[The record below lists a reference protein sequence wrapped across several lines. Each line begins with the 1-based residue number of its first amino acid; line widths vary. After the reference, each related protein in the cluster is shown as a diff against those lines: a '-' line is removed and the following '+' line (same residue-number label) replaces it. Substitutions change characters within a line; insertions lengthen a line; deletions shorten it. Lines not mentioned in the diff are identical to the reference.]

1 MKKRVIVNRLLTLAA
16 VAALSAATAGCAKT
30 AAGAPQ
36 SGEEAQGPV
45 QLTYWYSWKD
55 KIAENNTER
64 IQEFNDTVG
73 KEKGIVVTAE
83 YQGTYE
89 ELHSKLKSAFVAGEE
104 PDVCVMEIASI
115 QTFAEGGIIQPIGE
129 FMDQEDVADFYPG
142 LMENCYVNRTLYGI
156 PYLRSTPVLYYNK
169 TLFEKAGLDP
179 EQGPADWKE
188 LAEMSKKLET
198 AGAAGY
204 GFISDVWH
212 YEALIRCNGGD
223 TVNGD
228 WTQATFN
235 SPQGVELAEYLKKG
249 IGDSNFKYYSG
260 AATAAGD
267 VLSTDVVNQK
277 TAMWIASTAGL
288 TNNMQLASDNGYEI
302 GTAFIPKNTQNKVPT
317 GGCNLVM
324 TSRLEGR
331 EREAAAELIKFMTSK
346 DSAVKNHIKTGY
358 LPTRQSISTD
368 ERLLALYKETPQYQ
382 VALDQLKYGSGRPM
396 AQGYMESAKVY
407 TEAMDKIM
415 SSDADIQAVLDQAAE
430 DCNVLLK

>member
-1 MKKRVIVNRLLTLAA
+1 MKDYKKRFFTALGLLAA
-16 VAALSAATAGCAKT
+16 VGVLAGCSAK
-30 AAGAPQ
+30 AAGVDENMLGIPQ
-36 SGEEAQGPV
+36 SDPERLTITVTCNSRLDHFAAAAEERFPEIRLVQDCYTGQYRISEHIARIGHNDFGDIIMVKAGHIPKIDMSGQLMDLSTQQFPANFNANVLQSDSDGHITLIPGP
-45 QLTYWYSWKD
+45 LS
-55 KIAENNTER
+55 
-64 IQEFNDTVG
+64 FNCN
-73 KEKGIVVTAE
+73 I
-83 YQGTYE
+83 
-89 ELHSKLKSAFVAGEE
+89 
-104 PDVCVMEIASI
+104 
-115 QTFAEGGIIQPIGE
+115 
-129 FMDQEDVADFYPG
+129 
-142 LMENCYVNRTLYGI
+142 
-156 PYLRSTPVLYYNK
+156 YNK